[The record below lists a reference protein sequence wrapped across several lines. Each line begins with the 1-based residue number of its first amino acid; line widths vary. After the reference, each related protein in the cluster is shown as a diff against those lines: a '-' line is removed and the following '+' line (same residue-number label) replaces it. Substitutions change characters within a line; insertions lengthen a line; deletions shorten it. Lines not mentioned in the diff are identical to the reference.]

1 MGPGFESQP
10 DHKASP
16 ARRGFYFIMDESRP
30 VIQLKVS
37 RLDRILELLSAGLLL
52 FTWLYCLYR
61 YSSLPQQIPI
71 HFDLEGKPDNHG
83 SKLSLF
89 LFPGIITLVY
99 ALLTVLNRHPHV
111 YNYMQRITA
120 ENAAEYYTSATR
132 LIRVIKFVITFFTML
147 LAIYITGSAS
157 KSHSYLPWWLMPAFV
172 LSMILPVVFHVIRRS
187 K

>member
-1 MGPGFESQP
+1 
-10 DHKASP
+10 
-16 ARRGFYFIMDESRP
+16 MDKSRP

-37 RLDRILELLSAGLLL
+37 RLDRLLELLAAGLLL

-61 YSSLPQQIPI
+61 YSSLPQVIPI
-71 HFDLEGKPDNHG
+71 HFDLEGKPDNYG

-99 ALLTVLNRHPHV
+99 VLLTVLNRHPHV

-157 KSHSYLPWWLMPAFV
+157 KGHSYLPWWLMPAFV
-172 LSMILPVVFHVIRRS
+172 LAMILPVIFHVIRRS